1 MEFNYFY
8 RQEASQYSFIQI
20 PKVLLFIVKLPFR
33 IIALAASFVL
43 GVISVML
50 QMVMGMGMTLI
61 SLFNIFVLVGFIAT
75 IWAKDWQ
82 AALGLVVLLVIEGV
96 VITIGSIITAALT
109 VIKDN
114 LLSFCLGNRIV

>member
-1 MEFNYFY
+1 M
-8 RQEASQYSFIQI
+8 SILL
-20 PKVLLFIVKLPFR
+20 KVLLFIVKLPFR